1 MQMAYIWQNFLPLL
15 KCYHQRSLIEA
26 GCDEAGRGCY
36 AGPVFAAAVILP
48 KRFKHPLLNDSKLL
62 KECERDELKP
72 LIEEQSI
79 AYAVAMVDVEE
90 IDRINILRASLK
102 AMHMAI
108 ANLSVPPAFL
118 LIDGNYFTAYK
129 DTPHKCMIKGD
140 ATYASIAA
148 ASVLAKTSRDAY
160 MKKLHEEYPYY
171 SWHSNKGYGTEVHR
185 TAIESHGIC
194 KYHRKSFNIM
204 PGQTIFQNNTLPVA
218 LQYEMTSNITL
229 SDEKPIVF
237 NQ

>member
-1 MQMAYIWQNFLPLL
+1 L

-48 KRFKHPLLNDSKLL
+48 KRFRHPLLNDSKLL
-62 KECERDELKP
+62 KESERDELKP
-72 LIEEQSI
+72 IIEKQAI
-79 AYAVAMVDVEE
+79 AFAVAMVDVEE

-102 AMHMAI
+102 AMHIAI
-108 ANLSVPPAFL
+108 ESLSVSPAFL

-129 DTPHKCMIKGD
+129 DTPHKCIIKGD
-140 ATYASIAA
+140 STYASIAA
-148 ASVLAKTSRDAY
+148 ASILAKTSRDAY
-160 MKKLHEEYPYY
+160 MKKLHDEFPCY
-171 SWHSNKGYGTEVHR
+171 SWYSNKGYGTEEHR
-185 TAIESHGIC
+185 TAIESNGIC

-204 PGQTIFQNNTLPVA
+204 PGQSLFQNNTLPVA
-218 LQYEMTSNITL
+218 LQDELNANITI